1 MAEVDGIVYK
11 ELTGEHGKAVFR
23 CDLSGA
29 TSTISAVTHKLSQVD
44 SFQVQPRG
52 TNTATSTISGTTVTV
67 TGTNNDTVDCVFYG
81 KK

>member
-11 ELTGEHGKAVFR
+11 ELTGEHGKTVFA
-23 CDLSGA
+23 CDLTGA
-29 TSTISAVTHKLSQVD
+29 TSTISAVTHKLSSVT
-44 SFQVQPRG
+44 SFDVHPRG
-52 TNTATSTISGTTVTV
+52 TNSATPTISGTTVTV